1 MAVWAVLIY
10 HFYLRGLD
18 GAATAVS
25 SRLLGGT
32 ENIVPYSYERGI
44 S

>member
-10 HFYLRGLD
+10 HLYLRGL

-25 SRLLGGT
+25 GLLLGGT
-32 ENIVPYSYERGI
+32 EIIAPYSYERGI
-44 S
+44 F

>member
-10 HFYLRGLD
+10 HLYLRELD

-25 SRLLGGT
+25 SLLLGCT
-32 ENIVPYSYERGI
+32 EIIAPYSYERGI